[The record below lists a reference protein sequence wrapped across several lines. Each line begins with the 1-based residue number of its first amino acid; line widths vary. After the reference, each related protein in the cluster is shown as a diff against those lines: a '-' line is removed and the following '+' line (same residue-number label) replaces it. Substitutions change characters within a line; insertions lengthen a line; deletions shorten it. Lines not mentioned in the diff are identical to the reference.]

1 MRVQLVVTGDMEQ
14 LALGLSLERILST
27 AGGDVQFLRPRKLGD
42 GAITTCPLPALAT
55 PRTPTTVT
63 RMAKALVTETLSGR
77 TGSAPDLVVGIDDL
91 ELANIHQPHVVV
103 AWIRRAIDEEVTAR
117 YPSRDAAERIKTV
130 LRERCSFHLLVP
142 LVEAYLFGEPAA
154 LARAGVASGVA
165 VHRLGA
171 DVESFETNDPA
182 FLPRAAA
189 ENAKKAALG
198 APWWREERH
207 PKRYLEFLV
216 ESSGALLYDETVE
229 GVRALR
235 TLDWPR
241 VASSSAL
248 LFARALFED
257 ISDLLGIS
265 NPLGPGICSS
275 HTYPAKN
282 VRRESLMLRNL

>member
-1 MRVQLVVTGDMEQ
+1 
-14 LALGLSLERILST
+14 
-27 AGGDVQFLRPRKLGD
+27 
-42 GAITTCPLPALAT
+42 
-55 PRTPTTVT
+55 
-63 RMAKALVTETLSGR
+63 MAKTLVAETLSGR
-77 TGSAPDLVVGIDDL
+77 TGSPPDLVVGIDDL
-91 ELANIHQPHVVV
+91 ELANAHQPQVVV
-103 AWIRRAIDEEVTAR
+103 SWVRRALNEEVSAR
-117 YPSRDAAERIKTV
+117 CSSQDAAERMKRV

-171 DVESFETNDPA
+171 DLESFETDDPG
-182 FLPRAAA
+182 FLPRAEK

-216 ESSGALLYDETVE
+216 ESSGALLYDETVN

-235 TLDWPR
+235 TLDWIL
-241 VASSSAL
+241 VASTSPL

-257 ISDLLGIS
+257 ISDLLGIA
-265 NPLGPGICSS
+265 NPLGPGSCSP

-282 VRRESLMLRNL
+282 VRRETLMLRNL